1 MKIKGIHV
9 RVGEKPEVI
18 EFEETYQNLR
28 ALVQGDI
35 QLVFLDN
42 NTAMFCNEVG
52 KLIGLEGN
60 RELDNG
66 DVIAGNFIIVG
77 DDGGEESISLT
88 DEQIDKYMKRFDKI
102 EYYVNLSMIDDMEE
116 CL

>member
-18 EFEETYQNLR
+18 EFENTYQNFR
-28 ALVQGDI
+28 ALVEGDI
-35 QLVFLDN
+35 QLVFLDDD
-42 NTAMFCNEVG
+42 TVLFCNEVG

-60 RELDNG
+60 RKLDNG
-66 DVIAGNFIIVG
+66 DVIAGHFIIVG
-77 DDGGEESISLT
+77 ANDGEDNISLT
-88 DEQIDKYMKRFDKI
+88 DKQIDKYMKRFDEI
-102 EYYVNLSMIDDMEE
+102 EYYMKLSSMDDMED